1 MGQDGPRGA
10 SSRPRP
16 EQILDIKGTR
26 QRRIAELGAGNQRPV
41 DPPVPPQLLWVSP
54 FYHGFLLGPAN
65 PDIYHGFY
73 HGFLSWF
80 I

>member
-41 DPPVPPQLLWVSP
+41 DPPCPS
-54 FYHGFLLGPAN
+54 
-65 PDIYHGFY
+65 PDISKDHSKD
-73 HGFLSWF
+73 LSKDLSKCLNNRSVLNHMGGYGA
-80 I
+80 